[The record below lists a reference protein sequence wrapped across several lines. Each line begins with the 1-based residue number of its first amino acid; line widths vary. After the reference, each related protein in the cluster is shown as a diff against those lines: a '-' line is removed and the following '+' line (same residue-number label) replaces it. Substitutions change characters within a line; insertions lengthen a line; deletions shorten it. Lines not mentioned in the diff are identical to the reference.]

1 MTPKKLP
8 FCMSNILV
16 SRSAVETAVEY
27 LLVFGDTDLYPPAIE
42 LRYLADNLD
51 RLVPTIAGIEKSVI
65 SRTATSHSGITR
77 DAFYSGDLRPRI
89 ATQLPILLAIF
100 STIHAFS
107 LVNRFDSF
115 WNSTLNDAVFSYR
128 PNLSQPGELFDR
140 NIGWK
145 DFVKKQEELAEDFP
159 WKISIDLAQFYASVR
174 DHHIEGLGTHL
185 PLAGEDKIFMQFF
198 FQSARGSVYGL
209 PVGGDY
215 SRVIGELILS
225 EFDKYALD
233 RGWRYCRFVD
243 DMRIFFSSEDDA
255 RLAIYRLI
263 DFFSQLGFQINQA
276 KFQLEQHPKVLTRT
290 VNRSL
295 GKPKEGGPKCID
307 SFFDPYSELVIT
319 RVDELKQVSAAQD
332 LKQLIKLELE
342 KIVPDIR
349 SLKIYISALHYSSE
363 REVEICYPL
372 LVRQV
377 TNVHYFPILPKLVR
391 LTIAMK
397 SAMDPKLVSILAKQ
411 LIMNLVGSYRKLP
424 DSVVGQICRII
435 GELSDTLDP
444 SSSNFFFGLLRE
456 QSGSIFVKREIINLV
471 RLRSEVGDIEVLKM
485 IDKEPVLM
493 SAWDPS
499 SLLK

>member
-1 MTPKKLP
+1 
-8 FCMSNILV
+8 MSNPLV
-16 SRSAVETAVEY
+16 TRSAVQTAVKH

-42 LRYLADNLD
+42 LRFLADNLD
-51 RLVPTIAGIEKSVI
+51 RLVPSLTEIEKSAM
-65 SRTATSHSGITR
+65 SRTTMSHPGIAR
-77 DAFYSGDLRPRI
+77 DAFYSRDLCPRI

-107 LVNRFDSF
+107 LVNRFDSL
-115 WNSTLNDAVFSYR
+115 WGYTLNDAVFSYR

-185 PLAGEDKIFMQFF
+185 PLAGEDKIFMRFF

-276 KFQLEQHPKVLTRT
+276 KFQLEQNLKVLTRT

-295 GKPKEGGPKCID
+295 GKPKEEGPKCID

-319 RVDELKQVSAAQD
+319 RVDELKQVSAAED
-332 LKQLIKLELE
+332 LKQLIELELE

-363 REVEICYPL
+363 SEVGICYPL
-372 LVRQV
+372 LVKQA
-377 TNVHYFPILPKLVR
+377 TNVHYFSILPKLVR

-397 SAMDPKLVSILAKQ
+397 SAMDPKLVNILTKQ
-411 LIMNLVGSYRKLP
+411 LIMDLVGSYRKLP

-435 GELSDTLDP
+435 SELSETLDP

-471 RLRSEVGDIEVLKM
+471 RLRSEVGHIEVLKM
-485 IDKEPVLM
+485 IENEPVLM

>member
-1 MTPKKLP
+1 
-8 FCMSNILV
+8 MSNPLV
-16 SRSAVETAVEY
+16 TRSAVQTAVKH

-42 LRYLADNLD
+42 LRFLADNLD
-51 RLVPTIAGIEKSVI
+51 RLVPSLTEIEKSAM
-65 SRTATSHSGITR
+65 SRTTMSHPGIAR
-77 DAFYSGDLRPRI
+77 DAFYSRDLCPRI

-107 LVNRFDSF
+107 LVNRFDSL
-115 WNSTLNDAVFSYR
+115 WGYTLNDAVFSYR

-185 PLAGEDKIFMQFF
+185 PLAGEDKIFMRFF

-276 KFQLEQHPKVLTRT
+276 KFQLEQNLKVLTRT
-290 VNRSL
+290 VNRTL
-295 GKPKEGGPKCID
+295 GKSKEGGPKCTD

-319 RVDELKQVSAAQD
+319 RVDELKQVSAAED
-332 LKQLIKLELE
+332 LKQLIELELE

-363 REVEICYPL
+363 SEVGICYPL
-372 LVRQV
+372 LVKQA
-377 TNVHYFPILPKLVR
+377 TNVHYFSILPKLVR

-397 SAMDPKLVSILAKQ
+397 SAMDPKLVNILTKQ
-411 LIMNLVGSYRKLP
+411 LIMDLVGSYRKLP

-435 GELSDTLDP
+435 SELSETLDP

-471 RLRSEVGDIEVLKM
+471 RLRSEVGHIEVLKM
-485 IDKEPVLM
+485 IENEPVLM

>member
-1 MTPKKLP
+1 
-8 FCMSNILV
+8 MSKTLV
-16 SRSAVETAVEY
+16 TRPAVETAVKH
-27 LLVFGDTDLYPPAIE
+27 LLIFGDTDLYPPAME
-42 LRYLADNLD
+42 LHYLADNLD
-51 RLVPTIAGIEKSVI
+51 RLVPSVVEIEKSAI
-65 SRTATSHSGITR
+65 SQKAISHASIAR
-77 DAFYSGDLRPRI
+77 DAFYSGGLGPRI

-100 STIHAFS
+100 STVHAFS
-107 LVNRFDSF
+107 LVNRFDSL
-115 WNSTLNDAVFSYR
+115 WGSALNDAVFSYR
-128 PNLSQPGELFDR
+128 PNLSQSEELFDR

-185 PLAGEDKIFMQFF
+185 PLAVEDKMFMRFF
-198 FQSARGSVYGL
+198 FQSARGSLYGL

-243 DMRIFFSSEDDA
+243 DMRIFFPSENDA
-255 RLAIYRLI
+255 RLAIYHLI
-263 DFFSQLGFQINQA
+263 DFFSQLGFQINPA
-276 KFQLEQHPKVLTRT
+276 KFQLEQNPKVLTRT
-290 VNRSL
+290 VNRAL
-295 GKPKEGGPKCID
+295 QKPEQEGLKCTD

-319 RVDELKQVSAAQD
+319 RVDELKQVSAAED
-332 LKQLIKLELE
+332 LKQLIELELE

-349 SLKIYISALHYSSE
+349 SLKIYISALHYSDES
-363 REVEICYPL
+363 EVEICYPL
-372 LVRQV
+372 LVRQA
-377 TNVHYFPILPKLVR
+377 TNAHYFPILPKLVR

-397 SAMDPKLVSILAKQ
+397 SAMDPEFVTTLAKE

-435 GELSDTLDP
+435 SELSETLDP
-444 SSSNFFFGLLRE
+444 SSSNFFFGLLKE

-471 RLRSEVGDIEVLKM
+471 RLRSEVADIEVLKM
-485 IDKEPVLM
+485 IENEPVLM

>member
-1 MTPKKLP
+1 
-8 FCMSNILV
+8 MSNTLV
-16 SRSAVETAVEY
+16 TRSAVETAVKH

-42 LRYLADNLD
+42 LCYLANNLD
-51 RLVPTIAGIEKSVI
+51 RLLPSIAEIEKSAI
-65 SRTATSHSGITR
+65 SQKAISHASIAR
-77 DAFYSGDLRPRI
+77 DAFYSGGLGPRI

-107 LVNRFDSF
+107 LVNRFDSL
-115 WNSTLNDAVFSYR
+115 WDYTLNDAVFSYR

-276 KFQLEQHPKVLTRT
+276 KFQLEQNLKVLTRT

-295 GKPKEGGPKCID
+295 GKPKEEGPKCID

-332 LKQLIKLELE
+332 LKQLIELELE

-372 LVRQV
+372 LVKQA

-391 LTIAMK
+391 LTIAIK
-397 SAMDPKLVSILAKQ
+397 SAMDPKLVNILAKQ

-435 GELSDTLDP
+435 SELSETLDP

-485 IDKEPVLM
+485 IEKEPVLM

>member
-1 MTPKKLP
+1 
-8 FCMSNILV
+8 MSNTLV
-16 SRSAVETAVEY
+16 TRSAVETAVKH

-42 LRYLADNLD
+42 LCYLANNLD
-51 RLVPTIAGIEKSVI
+51 RLLPSIAEIEKSAI
-65 SRTATSHSGITR
+65 SQKAISHASIAR
-77 DAFYSGDLRPRI
+77 DAFYSGGLGPRI

-107 LVNRFDSF
+107 LVNRFDSL
-115 WNSTLNDAVFSYR
+115 WDYTLNDAVFSYR

-276 KFQLEQHPKVLTRT
+276 KFQLEQNLKVLTRT

-295 GKPKEGGPKCID
+295 GKPKEEGPKCID

-332 LKQLIKLELE
+332 LKQLIEIELE

-372 LVRQV
+372 LVKQA

-391 LTIAMK
+391 LTIAIK
-397 SAMDPKLVSILAKQ
+397 SAMDPKLVNILAKQ

-435 GELSDTLDP
+435 SELSETLDP

-485 IDKEPVLM
+485 IEKEPVLM

>member
-1 MTPKKLP
+1 
-8 FCMSNILV
+8 MSNPLV
-16 SRSAVETAVEY
+16 TRSAVQTAVKH

-42 LRYLADNLD
+42 LRFLADNLD
-51 RLVPTIAGIEKSVI
+51 RLVPSLTEIEKSAM
-65 SRTATSHSGITR
+65 SRTTMSHPGIAR
-77 DAFYSGDLRPRI
+77 DAFYSRDLCPRI

-107 LVNRFDSF
+107 LVNRFDSL
-115 WNSTLNDAVFSYR
+115 WGYTLNDAVFSYR

-145 DFVKKQEELAEDFP
+145 DFVKKQEDLAEDFP

-185 PLAGEDKIFMQFF
+185 PLAGEDKIFMRFF

-276 KFQLEQHPKVLTRT
+276 KFQLEQNLKVLTRT
-290 VNRSL
+290 VNRTL
-295 GKPKEGGPKCID
+295 GKSKEGGPKCID

-319 RVDELKQVSAAQD
+319 RVDELKQVSAAED
-332 LKQLIKLELE
+332 LKQLIELELE

-363 REVEICYPL
+363 SEVGICYPL
-372 LVRQV
+372 LVKQA
-377 TNVHYFPILPKLVR
+377 TNVHYFSILPKLVR

-397 SAMDPKLVSILAKQ
+397 SAMDPKLVNILTKQ
-411 LIMNLVGSYRKLP
+411 LIMDLVGSYRKLP

-435 GELSDTLDP
+435 SELSETLDP

-471 RLRSEVGDIEVLKM
+471 RLRSEVGHIEVLKM
-485 IDKEPVLM
+485 IENEPALM

>member
-1 MTPKKLP
+1 
-8 FCMSNILV
+8 MSNPLV
-16 SRSAVETAVEY
+16 TRSAVQTAVKH

-42 LRYLADNLD
+42 LRFLADNLD
-51 RLVPTIAGIEKSVI
+51 RLVPSLTEIEKSAM
-65 SRTATSHSGITR
+65 SRTTMSHPGIAR
-77 DAFYSGDLRPRI
+77 DAFYSRDLCPRI

-107 LVNRFDSF
+107 LVNRFDSL
-115 WNSTLNDAVFSYR
+115 WGYTLNDAVFSYR

-185 PLAGEDKIFMQFF
+185 PLAGEDKIFMRFF

-243 DMRIFFSSEDDA
+243 DMRIFFPSENDA
-255 RLAIYRLI
+255 RLAIYHLI

-276 KFQLEQHPKVLTRT
+276 KFQLEQNLKVLTRT
-290 VNRSL
+290 VNRTL
-295 GKPKEGGPKCID
+295 GKSKEGGPKCID

-319 RVDELKQVSAAQD
+319 RVDELKQVSAAED
-332 LKQLIKLELE
+332 LKQLIELELE

-363 REVEICYPL
+363 SEVGICYPL
-372 LVRQV
+372 LVKQAM
-377 TNVHYFPILPKLVR
+377 NVHYFSILPKLVR

-397 SAMDPKLVSILAKQ
+397 SAMDPKLVNILAKQ

-435 GELSDTLDP
+435 SELSETLDP

-471 RLRSEVGDIEVLKM
+471 RLRSEVGHIEVLKM
-485 IDKEPVLM
+485 IENEPVLM

>member
-1 MTPKKLP
+1 M
-8 FCMSNILV
+8 
-16 SRSAVETAVEY
+16 
-27 LLVFGDTDLYPPAIE
+27 
-42 LRYLADNLD
+42 
-51 RLVPTIAGIEKSVI
+51 
-65 SRTATSHSGITR
+65 
-77 DAFYSGDLRPRI
+77 
-89 ATQLPILLAIF
+89 
-100 STIHAFS
+100 
-107 LVNRFDSF
+107 
-115 WNSTLNDAVFSYR
+115 
-128 PNLSQPGELFDR
+128 
-140 NIGWK
+140 
-145 DFVKKQEELAEDFP
+145 AEDFP

-185 PLAGEDKIFMQFF
+185 PLAGEDKIFMRFF

-276 KFQLEQHPKVLTRT
+276 KFQLEQNLKVLTRT
-290 VNRSL
+290 VNRTL
-295 GKPKEGGPKCID
+295 GKPKEEGPKCID

-319 RVDELKQVSAAQD
+319 RVDELKQVSAAED
-332 LKQLIKLELE
+332 LKQLIELELE

-363 REVEICYPL
+363 SEVEICYPL
-372 LVRQV
+372 LVRQA

-397 SAMDPKLVSILAKQ
+397 SAMDPKLVNILAKQ

-435 GELSDTLDP
+435 SELSETLDP

-485 IDKEPVLM
+485 IENEPVLM

>member
-1 MTPKKLP
+1 
-8 FCMSNILV
+8 MSNPLV
-16 SRSAVETAVEY
+16 TRSAVQTAVKH

-42 LRYLADNLD
+42 LRFLADNLD
-51 RLVPTIAGIEKSVI
+51 RLVPSLTEIEKSAM
-65 SRTATSHSGITR
+65 SRTTMSHPGIAR
-77 DAFYSGDLRPRI
+77 DAFYSRDLCPRI

-107 LVNRFDSF
+107 LVNRFDSL
-115 WNSTLNDAVFSYR
+115 WGYTLNDAVFSYR

-185 PLAGEDKIFMQFF
+185 PLAGEDKIFMRFF

-276 KFQLEQHPKVLTRT
+276 KFQLEQNLKVLTRT
-290 VNRSL
+290 VNRTL
-295 GKPKEGGPKCID
+295 GKSKEGGPKCID

-319 RVDELKQVSAAQD
+319 RVDELKQVSAAED
-332 LKQLIKLELE
+332 LKQLIELELE

-363 REVEICYPL
+363 SEVGICYPL
-372 LVRQV
+372 LVKQAM
-377 TNVHYFPILPKLVR
+377 NVHYFSILPKLVR

-397 SAMDPKLVSILAKQ
+397 SAMDPKLVNILTKQ
-411 LIMNLVGSYRKLP
+411 LIMDLVGSYRKLP

-435 GELSDTLDP
+435 SELSETLDP

-471 RLRSEVGDIEVLKM
+471 RLRSEVGHIEVLKM
-485 IDKEPVLM
+485 IENEPVLM

>member
-1 MTPKKLP
+1 MRLADPP
-8 FCMSNILV
+8 PCMSNPLV
-16 SRSAVETAVEY
+16 TRSAVQTAVKH

-42 LRYLADNLD
+42 LRFLADNLD
-51 RLVPTIAGIEKSVI
+51 RLVPSLTEIEKSAM
-65 SRTATSHSGITR
+65 SRTTMSHPGIAR
-77 DAFYSGDLRPRI
+77 DAFYSRDLCPRI

-107 LVNRFDSF
+107 LVNRFDSL
-115 WNSTLNDAVFSYR
+115 WGYTLNDAVFSYR

-185 PLAGEDKIFMQFF
+185 PLAGEDKIFMRFF

-276 KFQLEQHPKVLTRT
+276 KFQLEQNLKVLTRT
-290 VNRSL
+290 VNRTL
-295 GKPKEGGPKCID
+295 GKSKEGGPKCID

-319 RVDELKQVSAAQD
+319 RVDELKQVSAAED
-332 LKQLIKLELE
+332 LKQLIELELE

-363 REVEICYPL
+363 SEVGICYPL
-372 LVRQV
+372 LVKQA
-377 TNVHYFPILPKLVR
+377 TNVHYFSILPKLVR

-397 SAMDPKLVSILAKQ
+397 SAMDPKLVNILTKQ
-411 LIMNLVGSYRKLP
+411 LIMDLVGSYRKLP

-435 GELSDTLDP
+435 SELSETLDP
-444 SSSNFFFGLLRE
+444 SSSNFFFGLLRK

-471 RLRSEVGDIEVLKM
+471 RLRSEVGHIEVLKM
-485 IDKEPVLM
+485 IENEPVLM